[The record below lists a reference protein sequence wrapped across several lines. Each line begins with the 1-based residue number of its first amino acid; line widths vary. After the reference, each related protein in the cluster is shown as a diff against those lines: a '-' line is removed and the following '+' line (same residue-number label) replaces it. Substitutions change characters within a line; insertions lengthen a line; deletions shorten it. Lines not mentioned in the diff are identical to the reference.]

1 MKSQKVVANGVATQA
16 GVLQSDQ
23 RIGRR
28 GRRQKT
34 SNKVVGP
41 SESTGKERE
50 SETLR
55 SNGDVET
62 KTLRQ
67 LQAEEDEEEKF
78 QADLKKAVR
87 QSLGSFPT
95 IPAYLLYQPLG
106 LFASVHS
113 CLLSDSA
120 FSPSQDT
127 FFYFRCQ

>member
-1 MKSQKVVANGVATQA
+1 M
-16 GVLQSDQ
+16 
-23 RIGRR
+23 IFH
-28 GRRQKT
+28 
-34 SNKVVGP
+34 P
-41 SESTGKERE
+41 
-50 SETLR
+50 
-55 SNGDVET
+55 GDVDVGT

-127 FFYFRCQ
+127 FFYFRCQVTFFSLSSYLFCDHFGVTLTKALI

>member
-1 MKSQKVVANGVATQA
+1 MSLLTFLIRLYWFVLYIAVVANGVATQA

-55 SNGDVET
+55 SNGG
-62 KTLRQ
+62 R
-67 LQAEEDEEEKF
+67 
-78 QADLKKAVR
+78 
-87 QSLGSFPT
+87 SLFSF
-95 IPAYLLYQPLG
+95 
-106 LFASVHS
+106 LF
-113 CLLSDSA
+113 
-120 FSPSQDT
+120 FSLPHD
-127 FFYFRCQ
+127 FRE